1 MTRTAAPSTAPLPRF
16 LYRSQMFL
24 TSILFSLSNVL
35 ILSNLLS
42 KQFFLLLSISSLPFF
57 NMTTPV
63 QFLCDN
69 DVCIDARFI
78 CDNDNDCGDGSD
90 EENCGGN
97 GGGDDPGAG
106 RGNSTSSTGG
116 GSGNSTSEEENSCR
130 RRDQFRCTS
139 GQCIR
144 LC

>member
-1 MTRTAAPSTAPLPRF
+1 
-16 LYRSQMFL
+16 MFL

-42 KQFFLLLSISSLPFF
+42 KQFFLLLPISSLSFF
-57 NMTTPV
+57 NMTPV

-69 DVCIDARFI
+69 DVCIDARFL

>member
-1 MTRTAAPSTAPLPRF
+1 
-16 LYRSQMFL
+16 MFL

-42 KQFFLLLSISSLPFF
+42 KQFFLILSIPSLPFF

-90 EENCGGN
+90 EENCGGS
-97 GGGDDPGAG
+97 GSGDDPGAG